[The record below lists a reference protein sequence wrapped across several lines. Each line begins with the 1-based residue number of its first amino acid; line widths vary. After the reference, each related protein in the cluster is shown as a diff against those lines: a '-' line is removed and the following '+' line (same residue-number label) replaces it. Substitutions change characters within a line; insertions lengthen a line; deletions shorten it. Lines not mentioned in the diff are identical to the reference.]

1 MGKHLPLLPSSS
13 GEPSLSHQPGPSAD
27 EEPIFKL
34 HLEGFNLTHK
44 GQWWLTNLGHSG
56 NGGGLPGTYRTIQL
70 HFHWGSE
77 SSNGSEHTLDHLRLL
92 MHIVNI
98 KSTHPNLTSALE
110 DTTGL
115 AVLGVFVDVTYL
127 HNDNFQFISNALLSV
142 AYKGQTKSIRP
153 FPLMNL
159 LPQNNLT
166 QYYRYH
172 GSLTTPPCSQVVLWT
187 VYQVPIYISWA
198 QFEQFVSGI
207 YSTEEE
213 ADKQVPL
220 QNNYYGRPVYA
231 SKDAKLLTNGV
242 SPLAI
247 FNLFN
252 VLLYIGFLNV

>member
-1 MGKHLPLLPSSS
+1 MGRHLPLLPSSF
-13 GEPSLSHQPGPSAD
+13 GEPSLSNQPGLQLMKNQSLD
-27 EEPIFKL
+27 SL

-44 GQWWLTNLGHSG
+44 GQWWLTNQGHSVVLQVG
-56 NGGGLPGTYRTIQL
+56 NGMQVSGGGLPGTYRTIQL
-70 HFHWGSE
+70 HFHWVSYG
-77 SSNGSEHTLDHLRLL
+77 GLGLHVTQLALLLIFHLCLYF
-92 MHIVNI
+92 IVN
-98 KSTHPNLTSALE
+98 TLPQ
-110 DTTGL
+110 
-115 AVLGVFVDVTYL
+115 VTYL
-127 HNDNFQFISNALLSV
+127 HNENFQSISNALLSV

-172 GSLTTPPCSQVVLWT
+172 GSLTTPPCSHC
-187 VYQVPIYISWA
+187 
-198 QFEQFVSGI
+198 FELFVSGI
-207 YSTEEE
+207 CSTEEE

-220 QNNYYGRPVYA
+220 QNNYRHIHPTYVRPVYA

-252 VLLYIGFLNV
+252 VLLYIGFLNI